1 LRIAMGEPLPLKQNQ
16 LAVSGHAI
24 EARLYA
30 EDPARD
36 FLPAAGRLIR
46 MRLPKTMPHV
56 RIDAGVRE
64 GDTVSVHYDPMIAKL
79 IVWGANRAEAVLR
92 LRRAL
97 ESTEVAGPAN
107 NVGFLAA
114 VAAHPAFAASEVDTG
129 FIERHRA
136 DLLPPPSPVL
146 DDVLALASLHVLLR
160 RRQAAE
166 ARARR
171 SSEPYSPWQDTRGW
185 RLNVETNSR
194 LAFRDGAR
202 AVDVVVHYRA
212 DGYALDL
219 PGGRM
224 AVSGEITEPGN
235 VSVILGGR
243 RIAAAVI
250 RQAGDMTVILAGRSY
265 HLRLVDPLDAAVDA
279 AVGDG
284 RMIAPMPGKVV
295 KVHVT
300 AGQTVGAGAPLM
312 ILEAMKME
320 HAIMAPADG
329 RITAVHFA
337 AGDAV
342 EEGAELLTL
351 EPAADTKA

>member
-1 LRIAMGEPLPLKQNQ
+1 MGEPLPLKQSQ
-16 LAVSGHAI
+16 LAVTGHAI
-24 EARLYA
+24 EVRLYA

-36 FLPAAGRLIR
+36 FLPATGRLRR
-46 MRLPKTMPHV
+46 MRLPESMPHV

-64 GDTVSVHYDPMIAKL
+64 GDTVSVHYDPMIAKM
-79 IVWGANRAEAVLR
+79 IAWGDSRADAVLR

-107 NVGFLAA
+107 NVGFLTA
-114 VAAHPAFAASEVDTG
+114 VASHPAFAAGEVDTG

-136 DLLPPPSPVL
+136 DLLPPPGPVP

-194 LAFRDGAR
+194 LAFRDGAQ

-219 PGGRM
+219 PSGRM
-224 AVSGEITEPGN
+224 AVSGEITETDK
-235 VSVILGGR
+235 VSAILGGR
-243 RIAAAVI
+243 RVAAAVI
-250 RQAGDMTVILAGRSY
+250 RQAGDMTVILAGRST

-279 AVGDG
+279 AVGGG

-300 AGQTVGAGAPLM
+300 AGQTVRAGAPLM

-329 RITAVHFA
+329 RITAVHYA
-337 AGDAV
+337 TGDTV
-342 EEGAELLTL
+342 EEGAEMLIL
-351 EPAADTKA
+351 EPASAAQA